1 MKSER
6 KNIKLAK
13 DKPKKRRRKE
23 EFKVAINAKFAKKG
37 SNYRPGTPSGP
48 TPGPG
53 EDPSGGQ

>member
-23 EFKVAINAKFAKKG
+23 EFKVAINAKFGKKG
-37 SNYRPGTPSGP
+37 SNYRPGNSSDVQ
-48 TPGPG
+48 PGPS
-53 EDPSGGQ
+53 EDPGGQ